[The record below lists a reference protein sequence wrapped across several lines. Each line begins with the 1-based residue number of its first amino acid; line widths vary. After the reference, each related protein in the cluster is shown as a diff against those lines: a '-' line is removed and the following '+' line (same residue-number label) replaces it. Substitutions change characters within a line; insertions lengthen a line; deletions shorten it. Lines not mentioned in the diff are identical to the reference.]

1 MFGRADITV
10 ELAKDYNDIFTQG
23 NSGTKTRLCM
33 SLSCNSLL
41 SLQVLV
47 LTEKQNLS
55 QRKDRVIKIHYF
67 LYVLRNTRKNLK
79 MLLLKRVIDITLYLT
94 LLYLFLQPIKGINQ

>member
-23 NSGTKTRLCM
+23 NSGTRTRLCM
-33 SLSCNSLL
+33 SLSCNSL

-55 QRKDRVIKIHYF
+55 QRKDRVIKI
-67 LYVLRNTRKNLK
+67 R
-79 MLLLKRVIDITLYLT
+79 IT
-94 LLYLFLQPIKGINQ
+94 

>member
-23 NSGTKTRLCM
+23 NSGTRTQLCM
-33 SLSCNSLL
+33 SLSCNSL

-47 LTEKQNLS
+47 LTEQQNLS

-79 MLLLKRVIDITLYLT
+79 MLLLKRVVDITLYLT